1 MLYYSR
7 IFLLSIFISL
17 LKSATFYCSE
27 AAVNTAKISFFQG
40 ASIKADFFPYSQKE
54 KNLLA
59 TTRINLLIPEMNPSD
74 FSITQKILPEELPE
88 EFNLII
94 EIQHKE
100 KDFGFHLFCCNPEKH
115 KKISEI
121 TRSQKHLDTRQ
132 SIAAIYCK
140 GHCKD
145 ANDKCIERLMQ
156 GTILNKPFIS
166 NNCKLPSNITDTI
179 TYIRPLI
186 TLNPKTP
193 NDPAC
198 LSVFLNSAR
207 SLKDLE
213 NAEKNGSDETF

>member
-40 ASIKADFFPYSQKE
+40 ASIKADFFPYSQEE
-54 KNLLA
+54 KNSLA
-59 TTRINLLIPEMNPSD
+59 TARINLFIPNMNPSN
-74 FSITQKILPEELPE
+74 FSITQKILPKELPE

-100 KDFGFHLFCCNPEKH
+100 KDFGFHLFCCNPEEH

-121 TRSQKHLDTRQ
+121 TRSLDIRQ

-145 ANDKCIERLMQ
+145 ANDECIQRLMQ

-166 NNCKLPSNITDTI
+166 NNCELPPNITNTI

-186 TLNPKTP
+186 ILNPKTS

-213 NAEKNGSDETF
+213 NADKNGSDETF